1 MRQMWRNFLTLCG
14 ESAERET
21 QFFYFSHSLSSLSLS
36 FSFSMPCSVIKCVVY
51 VSTVLNE
58 KCHHPYRGGTSV
70 SCMLWNVERKKYR
83 KFPFSSSTSL
93 MLSLSHRILLPLD
106 DIFTILNCALWFFLH
121 LLFFNFHS
129 LYFYRDFF
137 NFVRRCLTRKV
148 WGVRDRQ

>member
-1 MRQMWRNFLTLCG
+1 MKEFPYTLRRVSG
-14 ESAERET
+14 EGDT
-21 QFFYFSHSLSSLSLS
+21 IFYFSHSLSSLSLS

-93 MLSLSHRILLPLD
+93 MLSLSPYSSASRWYFHHSKLCFMILPPSTFFLTFTVY
-106 DIFTILNCALWFFLH
+106 IFTGIFLT
-121 LLFFNFHS
+121 S
-129 LYFYRDFF
+129 
-137 NFVRRCLTRKV
+137 
-148 WGVRDRQ
+148 